1 MPPGH
6 APPRNGN
13 ARATGLLRWSPGTAP
28 GARTGSGNLG
38 LSAVHATRAHGQR
51 GRMPHLVSDLN
62 LPYLDTIGLERREAI
77 EAITAARSVHWL
89 ARSELGYSVTRLQD
103 VTAILRDQRFH
114 SALSM
119 IERSPELQDAGFDDE
134 RRVESILTM
143 EGPGHARLRRLVA
156 PAFTPA
162 SANRLRPTMQR
173 VVGELVDRVVARGEC
188 ELVAD
193 VCEPYPIPII
203 CELLGAPPEDWKL
216 FSGWATDIFR
226 IFNGN
231 LVEDLP
237 FIVRAGEELTAYVSD
252 MITARRADPRDDLLS
267 DLIAVEEEGDRLS
280 TDEMAMLA
288 QAVLMAGTDTTR
300 NQLACSVALFT
311 EYPDQWALLAER
323 PELAGRAVE
332 ESMRYLGA
340 VRGTARFAAEDVVY
354 RDVLFPQGTL
364 VATSLAG
371 ANRDPEAFDDPDVFD
386 ITRERSTA
394 QMTFGSGIHFC
405 MGAALARAELQEAL
419 PLLARRLP
427 GLARNG
433 EVEWKPSTFG
443 IWGPA
448 RLPIS
453 SRRPIPPERP
463 RPAGRRGRMPM
474 LASGTLRGGT
484 HDIAG
489 AGQHGESAPPAV
501 GGVGSGHRLAT
512 TALWTTAAHAVAV
525 PNDPGRWTLVSTTSI
540 RIFYYQGMTQDDAG
554 QTSTSTA
561 STTGC

>member
-1 MPPGH
+1 MP
-6 APPRNGN
+6 
-13 ARATGLLRWSPGTAP
+13 
-28 GARTGSGNLG
+28 
-38 LSAVHATRAHGQR
+38 Q
-51 GRMPHLVSDLN
+51 LVSNLN
-62 LPYLDTIGLERREAI
+62 LPELDTMGLERREAI
-77 EAITAARSVHWL
+77 EAIAAARSVHWL
-89 ARSELGYSVTRLQD
+89 ARSEMGYSVTRQQD

-119 IERSPELQDAGFDDE
+119 IAEAPELQE
-134 RRVESILTM
+134 STTRTRRGESILTM
-143 EGPGHARLRRLVA
+143 EGDGHARLRRLVA

-162 SANRLRPTMQR
+162 SATRLRPTMRR
-173 VVGELVDRVVARGEC
+173 VVGELVDRVVGRGEC

-216 FSGWATDIFR
+216 FSSWATDIFR

-237 FIVRAGEELTAYVSD
+237 FIERAGEELTDYVSD
-252 MITARRADPRDDLLS
+252 MITERRADPRDDLLS
-267 DLIAVEEEGDRLS
+267 DLIAIEEEGDRLS

-311 EYPDQWALLAER
+311 EHPDQWALLAEH

-340 VRGTARFAAEDVVY
+340 VRSTARFAAEDVVY

-364 VATSLAG
+364 VVTSLAG
-371 ANRDPEAFDDPDVFD
+371 ANRDPEAFDDPDDFD

-419 PLLARRLP
+419 PLLARRMP
-427 GLARNG
+427 GLARAG

-448 RLPIS
+448 RLP
-453 SRRPIPPERP
+453 
-463 RPAGRRGRMPM
+463 
-474 LASGTLRGGT
+474 LRF
-484 HDIAG
+484 
-489 AGQHGESAPPAV
+489 
-501 GGVGSGHRLAT
+501 
-512 TALWTTAAHAVAV
+512 
-525 PNDPGRWTLVSTTSI
+525 DPS
-540 RIFYYQGMTQDDAG
+540 
-554 QTSTSTA
+554 
-561 STTGC
+561 

>member
-1 MPPGH
+1 MP
-6 APPRNGN
+6 
-13 ARATGLLRWSPGTAP
+13 
-28 GARTGSGNLG
+28 
-38 LSAVHATRAHGQR
+38 Q
-51 GRMPHLVSDLN
+51 LVSELN
-62 LPYLDTIGLERREAI
+62 LPYLDTIGLERHEAI
-77 EAITAARSVHWL
+77 DAIEEARAVHWL
-89 ARSELGYSVTRLQD
+89 ARTELGYSVTRLQD
-103 VTAILRDQRFH
+103 VTAVLRDQRFH

-119 IERSPELQDAGFDDE
+119 IEQAPELQGSSARA
-134 RRVESILTM
+134 RRGESILTM
-143 EGPGHARLRRLVA
+143 EGEGHARLRRLVA

-162 SANRLRPTMQR
+162 SANRLRPTMRR
-173 VVGELVDRVVARGEC
+173 VVDELVDRVVAAGAC

-216 FSGWATDIFR
+216 FSAWATDIFR
-226 IFNGN
+226 IFNNN
-231 LVEDLP
+231 LAEDLP
-237 FIVRAGEELTAYVSD
+237 LIERAGMELTDYVSD
-252 MITARRADPRDDLLS
+252 MIDARRADPRDDLLS
-267 DLIAVEEEGDRLS
+267 DLIAIEEEGDRLS

-311 EYPDQWALLAER
+311 EHPEQWALLAER

-386 ITRERSTA
+386 ITRERTTA

-419 PLLARRLP
+419 PLLARRMP
-427 GLARNG
+427 GLARDG

-448 RLPIS
+448 RLP
-453 SRRPIPPERP
+453 
-463 RPAGRRGRMPM
+463 
-474 LASGTLRGGT
+474 LRF
-484 HDIAG
+484 
-489 AGQHGESAPPAV
+489 E
-501 GGVGSGHRLAT
+501 
-512 TALWTTAAHAVAV
+512 VA
-525 PNDPGRWTLVSTTSI
+525 
-540 RIFYYQGMTQDDAG
+540 
-554 QTSTSTA
+554 
-561 STTGC
+561 